1 MRHNSSLALLDIPDL
16 PIDAF
21 RHVGDRKIKPQGAVN
36 FVTDTVKSVA
46 DIGIQTIKPVV
57 KAVDDVAVGIDK
69 FVNDEIPGGWVTVA
83 AVAGGTAL
91 ASGALTG
98 AAGAAGATEAGV
110 IGAGPVVTGY
120 AGTTPVT
127 MANAGGLLSG
137 TAGAVGNAGLLT
149 GATALAGGGASPAAA
164 AALSSQVATSGL
176 IPSVVQSVADFTGLS
191 PTIVGQLGVAGVQSL
206 ISGYSASQIADQQ
219 KQAAQ
224 TAADAQV
231 RAAQI
236 AADAAKFRPVGV
248 TTRFGQS
255 NFQTDAQGNVIGA
268 GYAASPEIQG
278 YQNRLSAL
286 ANTGLTQAEQAQ
298 AAYAP
303 LQAGAQSL
311 FGLGQNYLG
320 SNLGQPLTD
329 MSKTYM
335 ASQAGQP
342 LTSMGQTYMNSQV
355 GQPLTNLGLGY
366 LKQTPEE
373 VAADYI
379 AKQQALLAPTQE
391 NQLALLQNK
400 LQQQGRGGLSV
411 AQGGNLGATTPEM
424 QAYYNALAQSN
435 LQLSANAN
443 LAGQQQAQFGAGL
456 YGQGVGLT
464 QAQQLAG
471 AGLYGQGTA
480 LTQAQQLAG
489 ANLYGQGVNLTQQG
503 QQFGGGLMSQGANL
517 QNAYYT
523 GQTGAYAPF
532 ATAMDTTTG
541 LENLAQ
547 QPMTLGTQIGAKT
560 TASTAQAG
568 NLLSQGITGA
578 AQTMYPSNAFSP
590 SGNVLSGLS
599 QSPVVTGALNNLF
612 GVQPQQQTFT
622 TQQVMNLLGG
632 RGFTA

>member
-1 MRHNSSLALLDIPDL
+1 MRHHSSLALLDIPDL

-21 RHVGDRKIKPQGAVN
+21 RHVGDRKIKPQGAVSFFTN
-36 FVTDTVKSVA
+36 AVESTVKTVGQAVGQVA
-46 DIGIQTIKPVV
+46 KGDLGGAISTVGS
-57 KAVDDVAVGIDK
+57 GIDK
-69 FVNDEIPGGWVTVA
+69 AVNTGIPGGWPTL
-83 AVAGGTAL
+83 AVIGAGAL

-98 AAGAAGATEAGV
+98 AAA
-110 IGAGPVVTGY
+110 
-120 AGTTPVT
+120 
-127 MANAGGLLSG
+127 G
-137 TAGAVGNAGLLT
+137 TAGTAGTLEAGASAGGSLFATGGGGAAYGGGLAGAAGNAGLLT
-149 GATALAGGGASPAAA
+149 GASSLAGGGASAASA
-164 AALSSQVATSGL
+164 AALGSQVAASGL
-176 IPSVVQSVADFTGLS
+176 IPSVVQSIADFTGLS
-191 PTIVGQLGVAGVQSL
+191 PNVIGQLGVAGAQSL
-206 ISGYSASQIADQQ
+206 LSGLGASQTAGQQ
-219 KQAAQ
+219 QQAAQ

-255 NFQTDAQGNVIGA
+255 KFQTDAQGNVIGA
-268 GYAASPEIQG
+268 GYTASPEIQG

-286 ANTGLTQAEQAQ
+286 ANTGLTQAEQAPTTF
-298 AAYAP
+298 AP
-303 LQAGAQSL
+303 LQTGAQSL
-311 FGLGQNYLG
+311 F
-320 SNLGQPLTD
+320 NLGQ
-329 MSKTYM
+329 
-335 ASQAGQP
+335 
-342 LTSMGQTYMNSQV
+342 
-355 GQPLTNLGLGY
+355 GY
-366 LKQTPEE
+366 LAKSPEQ
-373 VAADYI
+373 AAQDYI
-379 AKQQALLAPTQE
+379 TQQQALLAPTQE

-435 LQLSANAN
+435 LQLSANAD
-443 LAGQQQAQFGAGL
+443 QAAKQNI
-456 YGQGVGLT
+456 T
-464 QAQQLAG
+464 
-471 AGLYGQGTA
+471 
-480 LTQAQQLAG
+480 
-489 ANLYGQGVNLTQQG
+489 
-503 QQFGGGLMSQGANL
+503 FGGGLMTQGAGL

-532 ATAMDTTTG
+532 ATAMDTSTG

-568 NLLSQGITGA
+568 NLLSQGITNA

-632 RGFTA
+632 RGFVA

>member
-21 RHVGDRKIKPQGAVN
+21 RHVGDRKIKPQGGKGGLGGLISDTLGNVN
-36 FVTDTVKSVA
+36 NLVTDTV
-46 DIGIQTIKPVV
+46 GN
-57 KAVDDVAVGIDK
+57 VDK
-69 FVNDEIPGGWVTVA
+69 TVNDVIPGGWGTVA
-83 AVAGGTAL
+83 AIGAGAL

-98 AAGAAGATEAGV
+98 AAAGTAGAAEAGV

-120 AGTTPVT
+120 AGTVPVT

-149 GATALAGGGASPAAA
+149 GATALTGGGASPAAA

-191 PTIVGQLGVAGVQSL
+191 PNIVGQLGVTGVQSL
-206 ISGYSASQIADQQ
+206 LSGYSASQIADQQ
-219 KQAAQ
+219 KQASQ
-224 TAADAQV
+224 TAADAQI

-236 AADAAKFRPVGV
+236 AADAARFRPVGV

-255 NFQTDAQGNVIGA
+255 AFTTDAQGNVIGA

-278 YQNRLSAL
+278 YQNRLSTL
-286 ANTGLTQAEQAQ
+286 ARQGLTQAEQAPT
-298 AAYAP
+298 AYAP
-303 LQAGAQSL
+303 LQTGAQSL
-311 FGLGQNYLG
+311 F
-320 SNLGQPLTD
+320 NLGQ
-329 MSKTYM
+329 
-335 ASQAGQP
+335 
-342 LTSMGQTYMNSQV
+342 
-355 GQPLTNLGLGY
+355 GY
-366 LKQTPEE
+366 LAKSPEQ
-373 VAADYI
+373 AAQDYI
-379 AKQQALLAPTQE
+379 TKQQALLAPTQE

-400 LQQQGRGGLSV
+400 LFQQGRTGAAV
-411 AQGGNLGATTPEM
+411 AQGGNLMNTNPEM
-424 QAYYNALAQSN
+424 AGYYNALAQSN
-435 LQLSANAN
+435 LQLSANAD
-443 LAGQQQAQFGAGL
+443 QAAKQNIT
-456 YGQGVGLT
+456 Y
-464 QAQQLAG
+464 
-471 AGLYGQGTA
+471 
-480 LTQAQQLAG
+480 
-489 ANLYGQGVNLTQQG
+489 
-503 QQFGGGLMSQGANL
+503 GGGLMTQGANL

-532 ATAMDTTTG
+532 ATAMDTSTG
-541 LENLAQ
+541 LESLAQ

-599 QSPVVTGALNNLF
+599 QSPVVAGALNNLF

-632 RGFTA
+632 RGFVA

>member
-21 RHVGDRKIKPQGAVN
+21 RHVGDRKIKPQGGGGGLGGLISDTLGNVGN
-36 FVTDTVKSVA
+36 LVTDTVGNV
-46 DIGIQTIKPVV
+46 GNLV
-57 KAVDDVAVGIDK
+57 KDTGGNIDK
-69 FVNDEIPGGWVTVA
+69 TVNDVIPGGWGTVA
-83 AVAGGTAL
+83 LVTGGTAL
-91 ASGALTG
+91 ASGALGG
-98 AAGAAGATEAGV
+98 AAAGTAGTAGTLEAGP
-110 IGAGPVVTGY
+110 AVTGY
-120 AGTTPVT
+120 AGTVPVT

-219 KQAAQ
+219 KQASQ

-236 AADAAKFRPVGV
+236 AADAARFRPVGV

-255 NFQTDAQGNVIGA
+255 AFTTDAQGNVIGA
-268 GYAASPEIQG
+268 GYAASPEITG
-278 YQNRLSAL
+278 YQDRLRTL
-286 ANTGLTQAEQAQ
+286 ASQGLTQAEQAPT
-298 AAYAP
+298 AYAP
-303 LQAGAQSL
+303 LQTGAQSL
-311 FGLGQNYLG
+311 F
-320 SNLGQPLTD
+320 NLGQ
-329 MSKTYM
+329 
-335 ASQAGQP
+335 
-342 LTSMGQTYMNSQV
+342 
-355 GQPLTNLGLGY
+355 GY
-366 LKQTPEE
+366 LAKSPEQ
-373 VAADYI
+373 AAQDYI
-379 AKQQALLAPTQE
+379 TQQQALLAPTQE

-435 LQLSANAN
+435 LQLSANAD
-443 LAGQQQAQFGAGL
+443 QAAKQNIT
-456 YGQGVGLT
+456 Y
-464 QAQQLAG
+464 
-471 AGLYGQGTA
+471 
-480 LTQAQQLAG
+480 
-489 ANLYGQGVNLTQQG
+489 
-503 QQFGGGLMSQGANL
+503 GGGLMTQGANL

-547 QPMTLGTQIGAKT
+547 QPMTLGTQIGART

-632 RGFTA
+632 RGFVA

>member
-21 RHVGDRKIKPQGAVN
+21 RHVGDRKIKPQGVTKFVENAV
-36 FVTDTVKSVA
+36 TSTVKTVGQAVGQVA
-46 DIGIQTIKPVV
+46 KGDLGGAVTTIGG
-57 KAVDDVAVGIDK
+57 GIDK
-69 FVNDEIPGGWVTVA
+69 AVNTGIPGGWPTL
-83 AVAGGTAL
+83 AVIGAGAL

-98 AAGAAGATEAGV
+98 AAAGTAGASEAGV

-120 AGTTPVT
+120 AGTVPVT

-268 GYAASPEIQG
+268 GYTATPEITG
-278 YQNRLSAL
+278 YQDRLRTL
-286 ANTGLTQAEQAQ
+286 ASQGLTQAEQAPT
-298 AAYAP
+298 AYAP
-303 LQAGAQSL
+303 LQTGAQSL
-311 FGLGQNYLG
+311 F
-320 SNLGQPLTD
+320 NLGQ
-329 MSKTYM
+329 
-335 ASQAGQP
+335 
-342 LTSMGQTYMNSQV
+342 
-355 GQPLTNLGLGY
+355 GY
-366 LKQTPEE
+366 LAKSPEQ
-373 VAADYI
+373 AAQDYI
-379 AKQQALLAPTQE
+379 TKQQALLAPTQE

-400 LQQQGRGGLSV
+400 LFQQGRTGAAT
-411 AQGGNLGATTPEM
+411 AQGGNLMATNPEM
-424 QAYYNALAQSN
+424 AAYYNALAQSN
-435 LQLSANAN
+435 LQLSANADIEARN
-443 LAGQQQAQFGAGL
+443 RIT
-456 YGQGVGLT
+456 Y
-464 QAQQLAG
+464 
-471 AGLYGQGTA
+471 
-480 LTQAQQLAG
+480 
-489 ANLYGQGVNLTQQG
+489 
-503 QQFGGGLMSQGANL
+503 GGGLMTQGAGL

-532 ATAMDTTTG
+532 STAMDTSTG
-541 LENLAQ
+541 LESLAQ

-632 RGFTA
+632 RGFVA

>member
-16 PIDAF
+16 PIYAF
-21 RHVGDRKIKPQGAVN
+21 RHVGDRKIKPQGVN
-36 FVTDTVKSVA
+36 TIFKGVTDIVA
-46 DIGIQTIKPVV
+46 APIKIVDKV
-57 KAVDDVAVGIDK
+57 AVDVDK
-69 FVNDEIPGGWVTVA
+69 FVNKEIPGGWGTVA
-83 AVAGGTAL
+83 VVAGGTAL
-91 ASGALTG
+91 ASGALGG
-98 AAGAAGATEAGV
+98 ATAGTAGAAESGV
-110 IGAGPVVTGY
+110 IAAGPAVTGY
-120 AGTTPVT
+120 AGTVPVT

-149 GATALAGGGASPAAA
+149 GATALAGGGASPATA

-236 AADAAKFRPVGV
+236 AADAARFRPVGV

-255 NFQTDAQGNVIGA
+255 AFTTDAQGNVIGA
-268 GYAASPEIQG
+268 GYAASPEITG
-278 YQNRLSAL
+278 YQDRLRTL
-286 ANTGLTQAEQAQ
+286 ASQGLTQAEQAPT
-298 AAYAP
+298 AYAP
-303 LQAGAQSL
+303 LQTGAQSL
-311 FGLGQNYLG
+311 F
-320 SNLGQPLTD
+320 NLGQ
-329 MSKTYM
+329 
-335 ASQAGQP
+335 
-342 LTSMGQTYMNSQV
+342 
-355 GQPLTNLGLGY
+355 GY
-366 LKQTPEE
+366 LAKSPEQ
-373 VAADYI
+373 AAQDYI
-379 AKQQALLAPTQE
+379 TKQQALLAPTQE

-400 LQQQGRGGLSV
+400 LFQQGRTGAAT
-411 AQGGNLGATTPEM
+411 AQGGNLMNTNPEM
-424 QAYYNALAQSN
+424 AAYYNALAQSN
-435 LQLSANAN
+435 LQLSANADTEARN
-443 LAGQQQAQFGAGL
+443 RIT
-456 YGQGVGLT
+456 Y
-464 QAQQLAG
+464 
-471 AGLYGQGTA
+471 
-480 LTQAQQLAG
+480 
-489 ANLYGQGVNLTQQG
+489 
-503 QQFGGGLMSQGANL
+503 GGGLMTQGAGL

-622 TQQVMNLLGG
+622 TQQVMNLLSGK
-632 RGFTA
+632 GFVA